1 MYLYIVYTCNG
12 ASQVAGVVRNPPA
25 NAGDV
30 RDMGPIPGLGR
41 SPGEGYGHPLSVFL
55 PGESQE
61 EPDGLY
67 SPWGHKESDTT
78 EATGH
83 THTHTHTKHFHECV
97 HVCVCTGVCF
107 PPERNIC
114 PKEEYKGTFGEYFL
128 GKVLTWWI
136 FYSQT
141 FLR

>member
-1 MYLYIVYTCNG
+1 MQWG
-12 ASQVAGVVRNPPA
+12 F
-25 NAGDV
+25 
-30 RDMGPIPGLGR
+30 PGGR
-41 SPGEGYGHPLSVFL
+41 SSKEPSCQCRRCKRHGSDPWVGKIPWRRLRPPTPVFM

-107 PPERNIC
+107 PTERNIY